1 MGRPSL
7 KGAFDEDTVGN
18 VLVVGTAGDSAD
30 GIGTVLNSNL
40 TSVTVPKIPVDD
52 GDESAT

>member
-7 KGAFDEDTVGN
+7 KGAFDEDTAGY
-18 VLVVGTAGDSAD
+18 VLVVGIAGDSAD
-30 GIGTVLNSNL
+30 VIGTVLNASL

-52 GDESAT
+52 GEESAI